1 MKWRVDCHGLL
12 LLCETV
18 SDKRVPQIMKLS
30 IFLVAILLFAG
41 ELHGT
46 KQRDIMSKSTE
57 LIVVTTADWNAAQGT
72 LRRYGRA
79 NSREKWRQ
87 IGEAIT
93 VMVGKNGLAW
103 GAGAIRVDTQ
113 AAQAEDPVK
122 KEGDGRAPAGVFSLS
137 KVFGYA
143 TQPMQGWKMP
153 YLYLNSSVECVDDAA
168 SKFYNQIVDRSTV
181 TPDWNSSEHMRRSDD
196 LYRWGILVEH
206 NSSPTAPGAGS
217 CIFMHIWRGPGQP
230 TVGCTAMA
238 QENLE
243 SLIGWLDPKSTP
255 LLIQLPMA
263 EYQKLREGWRL
274 PVISDEPADSTN
286 RGGSKSGGEY

>member
-1 MKWRVDCHGLL
+1 
-12 LLCETV
+12 
-18 SDKRVPQIMKLS
+18 MKLS
-30 IFLVAILLFAG
+30 IFLIAILLFAS

-72 LRRYGRA
+72 LRRYGRG
-79 NSREKWRQ
+79 NSREGWRQ
-87 IGEAIT
+87 IGEPIT

-122 KEGDGRAPAGVFSLS
+122 KEGDGRAPAGVFYLS
-137 KVFGYA
+137 KVFGY
-143 TQPMQGWKMP
+143 TEQPMQGWRMP
-153 YLYLNSSVECVDDAA
+153 YVYLNSSVECVDDAA

-206 NSSPTAPGAGS
+206 NSAPAAAGAGS

-243 SLIGWLDPKSTP
+243 SLIGWLNPESTP
-255 LLIQLPMA
+255 LLVQVPMA
-263 EYQKLREGWRL
+263 EYQKLRKSWRW
-274 PVISDEPADSTN
+274 PVIGDNPGSIDK
-286 RGGSKSGGEY
+286 RGSESGGKH